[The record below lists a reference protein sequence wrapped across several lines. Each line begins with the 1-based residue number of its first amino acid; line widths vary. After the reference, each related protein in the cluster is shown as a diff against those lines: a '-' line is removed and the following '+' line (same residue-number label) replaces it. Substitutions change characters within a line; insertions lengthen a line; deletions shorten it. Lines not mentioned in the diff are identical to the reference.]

1 MVMERERKFIGN
13 WPLTL
18 MFAALTWLFTFLEAG
33 LTLEFIGDTTL
44 WTHNYMIFAA
54 VLTFVFA
61 YIYMKKLDNFSWLE
75 EGAAFAIVF
84 ILIGVFLDYGI
95 LFLLL
100 GSSIFNLMNLVLYVV
115 QLLLC
120 ILASFVVRKK
130 YGERLKFPGIKRF

>member
-1 MVMERERKFIGN
+1 
-13 WPLTL
+13 

-33 LTLEFIGDTTL
+33 LTQGIIGDTTL

-61 YIYMKKLDNFSWLE
+61 YLYMKRLDSFSWLE

-84 ILIGVFLDYGI
+84 ILINVFLDYGI

-100 GSSIFNLMNLVLYVV
+100 GSSMFNLMNLILYVV
-115 QLLLC
+115 QFLLC
-120 ILASFVVRKK
+120 MLASFVVRKK